1 MYSNLKLKER
11 VPPHFFSSTLLKALL
26 RAETHVPSER
36 RDAREKA
43 FVHTFTRARDFI
55 REESRAARR
64 VTRGINTLTLSWITR
79 GKTKS
84 FDFRGTFLNFEAT
97 KDATRKDEQR
107 EGDERNEGR

>member
-1 MYSNLKLKER
+1 MKER
-11 VPPHFFSSTLLKALL
+11 VPPSIFFSFDTSKALL

-36 RDAREKA
+36 RDAQEKA